1 MELFKS
7 AQFEQRRG
15 AKMHAATEIEKRKT
29 TIFETNCSVWT
40 KLIKEGQKYAMQL
53 VAIQKRTNIKKN
65 CNCIV
70 GAIIQA
76 N

>member
-40 KLIKEGQKYAMQL
+40 KLIKEGQQYAMQL
-53 VAIQKRTNIKKN
+53 VAI
-65 CNCIV
+65 
-70 GAIIQA
+70 
-76 N
+76 